1 MRPPAQECGNAEM
14 RECETMFE
22 RSGGAGVG
30 FLENGYGVGTFFKE
44 SDPRRCGVG
53 DLQGI

>member
-1 MRPPAQECGNAEM
+1 M

>member
-1 MRPPAQECGNAEM
+1 M

-22 RSGGAGVG
+22 RSGVESGVR